1 MELIQMT
8 SLALQEDLCREIE
21 KITDGMFFR
30 GEGQTPVP
38 LKAYAQA
45 LPLKKEKAGWTEAAD
60 GNPEYFP
67 YAVVRIESGK
77 IMDPVVI
84 QASVLLGIF
93 DDSEENQGHR
103 KILNIIQKIN
113 ERFSKNP
120 ILSGAFRM
128 QEGSFEFAL
137 PDEDE
142 YPCFFGG
149 VMMRW
154 ETAPYRREDEYT

>member
-8 SLALQEDLCREIE
+8 PFSLQEDLCREIE
-21 KITDGMFFR
+21 KITDGMFFA
-30 GEGQTPVP
+30 GEGQKGVS

-45 LPLKKEKAGWTEAAD
+45 LPLKKETAGWNGEV
-60 GNPEYFP
+60 GENPEYFP

-77 IMDPVVI
+77 IADPVVI
-84 QASVLLGIF
+84 QTSVFLGIF
-93 DDSEENQGHR
+93 DDSEKNQGHK
-103 KILNIIQKIN
+103 KILNIIQRMN

-120 ILSGAFRM
+120 ILSGVFRM

-154 ETAPYRREDEYT
+154 ETAPYRREDKYA